1 VNPAGG
7 AALIC
12 GAIILVAEP
21 VTIPLLRRLSVIDTP
36 GRRSSHAVPTPR
48 GGGAPVA
55 AGLLVAATL
64 AGGAGTLPYIIAVGF
79 FGTLGLADDVR
90 ELPVI
95 TRLVLQGTGA
105 MAVAVLLVAP
115 LRLATPALATLALL
129 GAVWVAAFVNAF
141 NFMDGVNGIS
151 AGHAVV
157 GGVAYA
163 CLGELRPDAF
173 LVSSGSAV
181 AAAGL
186 AFLPWNLVRARVF
199 LGDVGSYALG
209 AALAVLA
216 AMAIQ
221 RGIPAEAALGPVALY
236 LADTAWTLQRR
247 IRSGA
252 RYLEGHRTHTY
263 QRWCDVGWSHPEV
276 TLLTVAASTLLTL
289 LGAASLTGN
298 LALRAAA
305 DAAALGLLAAYLRSP
320 VFFWHPDAI
329 PAGRHRRG
337 QVPTEAD

>member
-1 VNPAGG
+1 
-7 AALIC
+7 
-12 GAIILVAEP
+12 
-21 VTIPLLRRLSVIDTP
+21 
-36 GRRSSHAVPTPR
+36 VPTPR

-55 AGLLVAATL
+55 AGLLVSAAL
-64 AGGAGTLPYIIAVGF
+64 AGGAGRLPYIVAVGF
-79 FGTLGLADDVR
+79 FSLLGFADDVR
-90 ELPVI
+90 GLPVRS
-95 TRLVLQGTGA
+95 RLALQGAGA
-105 MAVAVLLVAP
+105 GAVAGLLVTPLGLAP
-115 LRLATPALATLALL
+115 ATMAGLALL
-129 GAVWVAAFVNAF
+129 TAVWLAGFVNAF

-151 AGHAVV
+151 AGHAVI

-163 CLGELRPDAF
+163 CLGEWRPDAF
-173 LVSSGSAV
+173 LVAAGSSV

-186 AFLPWNLVRARVF
+186 AFLPWNLVRAQVF

-216 AMAIQ
+216 AAAIR
-221 RGIPAEAALGPVALY
+221 RGVPPEAALGPVALY
-236 LADTAWTLQRR
+236 LADTGWTLQRR

-276 TLLTVAASTLLTL
+276 TLLTVAATTLLTL

-298 LALRAAA
+298 LVLRVGA
-305 DAAALGLLAAYLRSP
+305 DTTALGVLAAYLRSP
-320 VFFWHPDAI
+320 VFFWHPDAL

-337 QVPTEAD
+337 QVPTEVG